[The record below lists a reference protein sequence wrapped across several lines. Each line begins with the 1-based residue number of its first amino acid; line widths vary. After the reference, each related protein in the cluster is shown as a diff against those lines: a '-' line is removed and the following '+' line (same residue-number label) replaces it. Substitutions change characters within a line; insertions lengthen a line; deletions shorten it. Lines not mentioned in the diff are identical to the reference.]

1 MTFFLV
7 DVWQIRVDLAQ
18 TLSPCFDVF
27 DVLGELLFSWESADD
42 LFLGAVRQFAVDA
55 GERCVTRG
63 NGFDVLAE
71 PLCSW

>member
-27 DVLGELLFSWESADD
+27 DVLGELLISWESVDDHMYQLADHICISIYIYIYID
-42 LFLGAVRQFAVDA
+42 K
-55 GERCVTRG
+55 
-63 NGFDVLAE
+63 
-71 PLCSW
+71 